1 MITTSNAVMSFI
13 LCLPR
18 IISHALLGLS
28 LLVLTGCSSVRVAYN
43 QSDTLV
49 YWWVDRYVD
58 LTPEQKPLV
67 KTALADLLRWH
78 RAQQLPEYIQLAQRI
93 RGMAER
99 DIQADEVCA
108 VTQDMQASYLR
119 LLERIEPAATQL
131 VVQLHPSQ
139 LRSMRQRYD
148 KTNDEWRE
156 EWMDG
161 SAEKRR
167 RHRVKQALSRLEEF
181 YGRLDTSQRT
191 VVEQWISQSSF
202 DSAQS
207 YEGRLRRQAES
218 LQTFERMAQIG
229 QASATT
235 QAMLHGWVERS
246 FFSPDP
252 AYRAYSQ
259 MLWLENCAG
268 FAKLHNSTTPEQRL
282 QLAETLLRYE
292 NDFRALMRL

>member
-1 MITTSNAVMSFI
+1 LA
-13 LCLPR
+13 
-18 IISHALLGLS
+18 
-28 LLVLTGCSSVRVAYN
+28 GCSSVRVAYN
-43 QSDTLV
+43 QSDSLV

-58 LTPEQKPLV
+58 LTTEQKPLV
-67 KTALADLLRWH
+67 KSALTDLLRWH

-108 VTQDMQASYLR
+108 LTQDMQTSYLR

-131 VVQLHPSQ
+131 VVQLQALQ

-161 SAEKRR
+161 SVEKRR
-167 RHRVKQALSRLEEF
+167 RHRIKQALSRLEEF
-181 YGRLDTSQRT
+181 YGRLDAPQRA
-191 VVEQWISQSSF
+191 VLDQWIAHSSF
-202 DSAQS
+202 DPAQS
-207 YEGRLRRQAES
+207 YAGRLRRQADS
-218 LQTFERMAQIG
+218 LQTFERMAQTG

-235 QAMLHGWVERS
+235 QALLHGWVERS

-252 AYRAYSQ
+252 VYRAYSQ
-259 MLWLENCAG
+259 TLWQENCAG
-268 FAKLHNSTTPEQRL
+268 FVKLHNSTTPEQRL
-282 QLAETLLRYE
+282 QLAQTLLRYE
-292 NDFRALMRL
+292 NDFRALMRP